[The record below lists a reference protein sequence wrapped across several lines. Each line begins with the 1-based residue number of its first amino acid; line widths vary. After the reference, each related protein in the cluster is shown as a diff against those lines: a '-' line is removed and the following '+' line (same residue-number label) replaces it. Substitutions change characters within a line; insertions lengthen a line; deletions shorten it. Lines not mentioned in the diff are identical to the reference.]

1 MESSSPDDRYSNPSW
16 VRKFKVAFRGVAIGF
31 STQSSFKVHLPVAV
45 LVLLLSVWLRIELWQ
60 WCVLVGSI
68 GCVLALELFNTGL
81 ESLSRAVTRE
91 ENPWIRDA
99 LDVGSGAVLIAS
111 LTAALIGS
119 MVLLP
124 PLLRLLLT
132 Q

>member
-1 MESSSPDDRYSNPSW
+1 MEPSSSDDRYSNPGW
-16 VRKFKVAFRGVAIGF
+16 VKKFQVAFRGVVIGF
-31 STQSSFKVHLPVAV
+31 STQSSFKVHLPVAA
-45 LVLLLSVWLRIELWQ
+45 LVLLFSVWLRLELWQ
-60 WCVLVGSI
+60 WCVLAGSI
-68 GCVLALELFNTGL
+68 GGVLALELFNSSL

-99 LDVGSGAVLIAS
+99 LDAGSGAVLIAS

>member
-1 MESSSPDDRYSNPSW
+1 MIAIRTRVGCESSKLHFEAWR
-16 VRKFKVAFRGVAIGF
+16 
-31 STQSSFKVHLPVAV
+31 

-68 GCVLALELFNTGL
+68 GGVLALELFNTGL

-119 MVLLP
+119 MILLP
-124 PLLRLLLT
+124 HLLRLLLT

>member
-1 MESSSPDDRYSNPSW
+1 MEPSSSDDRYSNPGW
-16 VRKFKVAFRGVAIGF
+16 VKKFQVAFRGVVIGF
-31 STQSSFKVHLPVAV
+31 STQSSFKVHLPVAA
-45 LVLLLSVWLRIELWQ
+45 LVLLFSVWLRLELWQ
-60 WCVLVGSI
+60 WCVLAGSI
-68 GCVLALELFNTGL
+68 GGVLALELFNTSL

-99 LDVGSGAVLIAS
+99 LDAGSGAVLIAS